1 MGEQKASLM
10 DRASF
15 LKTAAAGAG
24 GLALNSLM
32 GCGNRGAFGSD
43 RPNIVLIMSDDM
55 GFSDIGCY
63 GGEIQ
68 TPNLNQ
74 LARGGCKFTQFYNTA
89 RCCPTRASLMT
100 GLYPH
105 QTGLG
110 WMTAEK
116 HPESG
121 YQGEINNRCVTIAE
135 ALQQAGYKSYMSGK
149 WHIAHHKEPDGP
161 KYNWP
166 LQRGFDRFYGTI
178 LGAGSF
184 YDPGTL
190 TRGNTMIT
198 PENDPEYQP
207 AGDYYYTDAI
217 NNNAIKYI
225 DEHDSDGPFFLYVSH
240 TAAHWPMHAPE
251 EEIEKYRGKYSEGWQ
266 HHREQRFQR
275 LVEMGLIN
283 EEWGITPPENP
294 GWEHEDQK
302 EWMERRMEVY
312 AAMID
317 VMDQGIGRIL
327 DKLKQEDMFENTI
340 IMYLQDNG
348 GCAEEYGSTGAVSSE
363 EAVNISLNPKEND
376 ELTLAMEP
384 EFTRD
389 GRPVKT
395 GEGVMPGPADTYIA
409 YGQEWANV
417 SNTPF
422 REYKHWVHE
431 GGIATPLIISWPEKL
446 KANGE
451 IRRQPSHVID
461 IMATCL
467 DVAGASYP
475 ESENGSKITPLE
487 GKSLVPTIL
496 KNKNIDRQAIYWE
509 HEGNRAVRM
518 GNWKLVS
525 KGKLSNGGYGTW
537 KNVEFGPWEL
547 YNMEEDRVEIHD
559 LSDEQPD
566 LTEEMASM
574 WQKYAET
581 SQVFP
586 MPWGRK
592 ES

>member
-1 MGEQKASLM
+1 MSRQRVNKM
-10 DRASF
+10 DRGSF
-15 LKTAAAGAG
+15 LKIVAAGAG
-24 GLALNSLM
+24 GLALSSLT
-32 GCGNRGAFGSD
+32 GCSNQGASRIN
-43 RPNIVLIMSDDM
+43 RPNIILIMSDDM

-68 TPNLNQ
+68 TPNLDQ
-74 LARGGCKFTQFYNTA
+74 LASGGCKFTQFYNTA
-89 RCCPTRASLMT
+89 RCCPTRASLIT

-116 HPESG
+116 HPEPG
-121 YQGEINNRCVTIAE
+121 YQGEINNKCVTIPE
-135 ALQQAGYKSYMSGK
+135 ALQSAGYKSYMSGK
-149 WHIAHHKEPDGP
+149 WHVAHDKQPDGP

-178 LGAGSF
+178 LGAGSY

-207 AGDYYYTDAI
+207 EKYYYTDAI
-217 NNNAIKYI
+217 SDNAVKYI
-225 DEHDSDGPFFLYVSH
+225 DEHNGDDPFFMYVSY

-251 EEIEKYRGKYSEGWQ
+251 EVINKYKGKYSEGWQ
-266 HHREQRFQR
+266 YHRRQRFQR
-275 LVEMGLIN
+275 MVEMGLIDKD
-283 EEWGITPPENP
+283 WGMSEPENP
-294 GWEHEDQK
+294 GWQNEDQK
-302 EWMERRMEVY
+302 AWMQRRMEVY

-317 VMDQGIGRIL
+317 IMDQGIGRIVN
-327 DKLKQEDMFENTI
+327 KLKQNGIFENTI
-340 IMYLQDNG
+340 IMFLQDNG
-348 GCAEEYGSTGAVSSE
+348 GCAELYGSTGPVSPKNFETVS
-363 EAVNISLNPKEND
+363 AQPKEKN

-431 GGIATPLIISWPEKL
+431 GGIATPLIVSWPKKL
-446 KANGE
+446 KDSGE

-475 ESENGSKITPLE
+475 KSRDGSKITPLE
-487 GKSLVPTIL
+487 GNSLLPTIL
-496 KNKNIDRQAIYWE
+496 KNRNLDREAIYWE

-518 GNWKLVS
+518 GKWKLVS

-537 KNVEFGPWEL
+537 QNVEFGPWEL
-547 YNMEEDRVEIHD
+547 YDMEKDRVELHD
-559 LSDEQPD
+559 LSNERPE
-566 LTEEMASM
+566 LTEKMASM

-586 MPWGRK
+586 MPWEII